1 MRNRKSAAD
10 QIFTGF
16 ISEQCF
22 TVPLRDYPNFRKW
35 EKYFFFIGSFGIEVP
50 YLPQA
55 GAVPLHRRQVRD
67 LS

>member
-35 EKYFFFIGSFGIEVP
+35 EKYFFHRQ
-50 YLPQA
+50 LWNR
-55 GAVPLHRRQVRD
+55 GAVFATGGCGAIT
-67 LS
+67 